1 MRILGKASWA
11 VLLAFVLAGAA
22 VWSVEADT
30 LTPTGGTQFTDA
42 QFSGVGINGTQTI
55 TQGFN
60 TDVLG
65 CPMMSPQ
72 PPCLDSGTVDVLF
85 SGGTADGLIVQGSK
99 FYVDIVGN
107 LSSIFTSYTAS
118 GVGVSGTLSSITNIA
133 GQGCH
138 LQIGETPSQIAS
150 FTTNP
155 TGSGAVCTN
164 NQLGY
169 FSLTSISPDTFV
181 ASNGSIG
188 VTFSLNGS
196 TPTTTTTTPEPS
208 SLLMLFSGLVGLGF
222 MKRKVFQN

>member
-1 MRILGKASWA
+1 MRILGKASGA
-11 VLLAFVLAGAA
+11 LLLAFGLAGAA
-22 VWSVEADT
+22 VWSVKADT

-72 PPCLDSGTVDVLF
+72 PACLDSGTVDILF

-133 GQGCH
+133 GKVATYRSVRRQVRSQVLRPTQLVRVQSARIISLGI
-138 LQIGETPSQIAS
+138 LALPPSLPTP
-150 FTTNP
+150 
-155 TGSGAVCTN
+155 
-164 NQLGY
+164 L
-169 FSLTSISPDTFV
+169 
-181 ASNGSIG
+181 
-188 VTFSLNGS
+188 
-196 TPTTTTTTPEPS
+196 
-208 SLLMLFSGLVGLGF
+208 
-222 MKRKVFQN
+222 